1 MSSNTPCPSAN
12 KIASHAL
19 AVSEDSIFSQ
29 GIAPMEGKELVVLR
43 NEAVATLKSPLA
55 TEPAARDRKS
65 LLPVFAVSA
74 LFSVA
79 AMMWLHILADTKTSP
94 IPSVQSVSI
103 QAQTPP
109 PEVEIA
115 RPFET
120 MTAVDEPTQ
129 RPQQVAVAEPE
140 PAELTQPVAI
150 PEPALSKFQAWAAQR
165 NADAPTESA
174 EPPRVEPATD
184 APAKASAA
192 QDREREQ
199 EALADKRW
207 EERHTRRL
215 AAARKPARSA
225 PAPQQAQQ
233 AQAQQ
238 KPQQPQQAQAQ
249 QKPQQPQQQSPQK
262 PQSAPTAS
270 ASAPVVPQPSN
281 SQRGGG

>member
-1 MSSNTPCPSAN
+1 VSSNTPCPSAN

-43 NEAVATLKSPLA
+43 NEAMATLKSPLA

-79 AMMWLHILADTKTSP
+79 AMMWLHILTDTKTKQVA
-94 IPSVQSVSI
+94 SVQSVSI

-109 PEVEIA
+109 PDVEIT

-120 MTAVDEPTQ
+120 MTVVDELTQ
-129 RPQQVAVAEPE
+129 RPQQVAAAEPE
-140 PAELTQPVAI
+140 PALP
-150 PEPALSKFQAWAAQR
+150 KFQAWAAQK
-165 NADAPTESA
+165 NADVPTETTQ
-174 EPPRVEPATD
+174 PPKVAPATD
-184 APAKASAA
+184 AQPKASAA
-192 QDREREQ
+192 QER

-207 EERHTRRL
+207 EERHARRL
-215 AAARKPARSA
+215 AAARRTVRG
-225 PAPQQAQQ
+225 APQGQQ
-233 AQAQQ
+233 PPQQRQ
-238 KPQQPQQAQAQ
+238 KPQ
-249 QKPQQPQQQSPQK
+249 
-262 PQSAPTAS
+262 QSAPTAS
-270 ASAPVVPQPSN
+270 AAVPVVPQPSD